1 MRSPVPGSS
10 TYRSLAQQQAEV
22 DRALDLELLPRL
34 KALCESATGL
44 AARVQFDQDD
54 QGRVRCRGTTS
65 GNVSLSCHR
74 CDDFVV
80 RQLASK
86 FTALVAFDEKQ
97 AQSWQDQGVAAE
109 VIVVRGPKLDIT
121 ELVEDEFLLAL
132 PARVCLDDECRN
144 MPAMAYGDDGSVEE
158 TAAADPEPEGR
169 FPFAGLR
176 QAMEENDGGKPQ

>member
-1 MRSPVPGSS
+1 MKSPVPGSS
-10 TYRSLAQQQAEV
+10 TYRSLAQQQAAV

-34 KALCESATGL
+34 KGLCASATGL

-65 GNVSLSCHR
+65 GSVSLSCHR
-74 CDDFVV
+74 CDEFVD
-80 RQLASK
+80 RQLASN
-86 FTALVAFDEKQ
+86 FTALVAFDEEQ

-109 VIVVRGPKLDIT
+109 VIVVRSPNLDIS

-132 PARVCLDDECRN
+132 PERVCLDEECKN
-144 MPAMAYGDDGSVEE
+144 MPAMAYGDDGSAVE
-158 TAAADPEPEGR
+158 AAAAEPEPEGR

-176 QAMEENDGGKPQ
+176 QAMEENEGGKP